1 MYIFYF
7 AAPIP
12 IVPPPNWPLEDW
24 PPTLQPKTKG
34 IDKDVQ
40 VKPSI
45 CDGATETTLELF
57 DIPKPLPKPKTRKF
71 GTQTNSGGTENT
83 AITDKLLKSNR
94 KCLVYCGI
102 PLSFLKMILEVL
114 EGKAYKY
121 EKLSLADQVVLFY
134 HKCKTNLTN
143 GCLAIEFNVTEDKVS
158 AVFEHIE
165 FALFD
170 HAKDSIYWLTR
181 EQNQKLM
188 PEAFK
193 KEYPN
198 CIGILDACEVRT
210 ECPGNVRQS
219 VLMWSTYKHGFTIKF
234 LICIAPCGQI
244 TFVSRGY
251 GGRTTDT
258 QITIGCGVIDKVE
271 PGDTLMM
278 DKVRYFKHH

>member
-1 MYIFYF
+1 MKSHFNTNIVTIFFSKQFLKLSWFAIETHEQKHASSCISSKYTSLTLSTYLTILSYIFYF

-34 IDKDVQ
+34 IDKEVQ
-40 VKPSI
+40 VKPSY
-45 CDGATETTLELF
+45 CDRATDTTLELF
-57 DIPKPLPKPKTRKF
+57 EIPKPLPKPKTRKF

-198 CIGILDACEVRT
+198 CIGILDACKLT
-210 ECPGNVRQS
+210 N
-219 VLMWSTYKHGFTIKF
+219 
-234 LICIAPCGQI
+234 
-244 TFVSRGY
+244 
-251 GGRTTDT
+251 
-258 QITIGCGVIDKVE
+258 
-271 PGDTLMM
+271 
-278 DKVRYFKHH
+278 

>member
-1 MYIFYF
+1 MI
-7 AAPIP
+7 
-12 IVPPPNWPLEDW
+12 PPPNWPLEDW

-34 IDKDVQ
+34 IDQDVQ
-40 VKPSI
+40 VKPI
-45 CDGATETTLELF
+45 NCDRATETTVELF
-57 DIPKPLPKPKTRKF
+57 EIPKPLPKPKTRHF
-71 GTQTNSGGTENT
+71 STQTMAGGSENS
-83 AITDKLLKSNR
+83 AITDKLLQSNR

-102 PLSFLKMILEVL
+102 PLAFLKMILEVL

-121 EKLSLADQVVLFY
+121 EKLSLADQVVIFY
-134 HKCKTNLTN
+134 HKCKTNVTN
-143 GCLAIEFNVTEDKVS
+143 GCLAIDFNVTEEKVS

-170 HAKDSIYWLTR
+170 HAKDSIYWMTR

-188 PEAFK
+188 PESFK

-244 TFVSRGY
+244 TFISRGY

-258 QITIGCGVIDKVE
+258 QITIACGVIDKVE
-271 PGDTLMM
+271 RGDTLMM
-278 DKVRYFKHH
+278 DKVH